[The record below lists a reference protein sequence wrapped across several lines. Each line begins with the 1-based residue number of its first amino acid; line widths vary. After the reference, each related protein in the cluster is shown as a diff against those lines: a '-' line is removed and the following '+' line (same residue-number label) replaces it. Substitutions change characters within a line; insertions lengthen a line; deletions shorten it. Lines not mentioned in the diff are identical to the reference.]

1 MLVAWLLSVAFWLWM
16 INDCLGNRQLSGV
29 HRMAW
34 LLVVLVLP
42 GAGALLYFLLV
53 KGGRGSRPLV

>member
-1 MLVAWLLSVAFWLWM
+1 MILWLVTIAFWLWM
-16 INDCLGNRQLSGV
+16 ISDCLGNQQLSGI
-29 HRMAW
+29 HRMTW
-34 LLVVLVLP
+34 LLAVVCVP